1 MRMPTYLANFRDC
14 RYSLGGLSIDGPNSA
29 NYTAGRPIASPVE
42 EHWRDSDLPE
52 TAEVVVIGAGVVG
65 CSVAYYL
72 AREGIAV
79 TLLERDAIGSG
90 ASAHATGSLSLLGAE
105 FSPGASFEIARASYA
120 EFPQIVPELESATG
134 MDLLYQRRPSLR
146 LALDDDEA
154 DLIKRLMVWQ
164 QPHVSMRWIDTREVH
179 AIEPRLSPSIVGG
192 VYEEESAQL
201 DSYRLNLA
209 LARAAELKGAS
220 ILNRE
225 VIGLVVG
232 GSTISGVKTSSGDI
246 HCGAVVVAA
255 GTWSRAFTPWLDF
268 PVPVRPMKGERL
280 LLNYPGDPLPALI
293 SSPRRGHMI
302 SRLDGLTSVGS
313 TGGRDYDQRELFAG
327 EEFDRQPTESARLE
341 LLRRAI
347 DVLPD
352 LERAE
357 LVQQLAGSRPLSPD
371 SKPIIGPVPG
381 RDGVFLATGHTTKGI
396 HLGPITGRIIAD
408 CICRGSTQVI
418 PDMSEFLPDRFADFA
433 DADFL
438 TNVPPVEE

>member
-1 MRMPTYLANFRDC
+1 M
-14 RYSLGGLSIDGPNSA
+14 
-29 NYTAGRPIASPVE
+29 
-42 EHWRDSDLPE
+42 PE
-52 TAEVVVIGAGVVG
+52 TADVIVIGAGVVG

-72 AREGIAV
+72 AREGVGV
-79 TLLERDAIGSG
+79 TLLEREAIGSG

-105 FSPGASFEIARASYA
+105 FSPGASFELARASYA

-146 LALDDDEA
+146 LALDDEEA
-154 DLIKRLMVWQ
+154 DLIKSLMVWQ
-164 QPHVSMRWIDTREVH
+164 QPHVRMRWIEAREIH
-179 AIEPRLSPSIVGG
+179 AIEPRLSPSIIGG
-192 VYEEESAQL
+192 VYEDESAQL

-209 LARAAELKGAS
+209 LARGAELSGATM
-220 ILNRE
+220 LNRE
-225 VIGLVVG
+225 VNGLVANG
-232 GSTISGVKTSSGDI
+232 ATISGVKTASGDL

-280 LLNYPGDPLPALI
+280 LLNYPGEPLAALI
-293 SSPRRGHMI
+293 SSPKRGHMI

-381 RDGVFLATGHTTKGI
+381 RDGAFLATGHTTKGI
-396 HLGPITGRIIAD
+396 HLGPVTGRIIAD
-408 CICRGSTQVI
+408 YICRGSTRVVS
-418 PDMSEFLPDRFADFA
+418 DLGEFLPDRFADFA

-438 TNVPPVEE
+438 TDVPSVEE